1 MSDRLK
7 DLLERL
13 TPQEQAEL
21 EAFAAFL
28 VARRSLQAPQLLT
41 DDISSEELMNLVAS
55 SGAFDWLADKGE
67 ELYTLADG
75 EAAAWPT
82 PS

>member
-28 VARRSLQAPQLLT
+28 VARRTLQAPQLLT
-41 DDISSEELMNLVAS
+41 DDISSEELINLAAS
-55 SGAFDWLADKGE
+55 SGGFNWLADAGE
-67 ELYTLADG
+67 ELYTLANG
-75 EAAAWPT
+75 EAAVWPT
-82 PS
+82 TS